1 MGKKYDIAVAKVEKE
16 LYSLDEAFSL
26 VKETAYAKFDEA
38 VDLAIRLGVD
48 PRHSD
53 QMVRGSTTLPHGTG
67 KKVRIAVFAKG
78 EKEREA
84 KEAGADVV
92 GMEDLVDRINKGWMD
107 FDVAVA
113 TPDVMA
119 TVGKLGKI
127 LGPRGKM
134 PNPKTGTVTF
144 EVARAIRDIRQGR
157 VEYRVEKAGIFHGSI
172 GRVSFTAQQLV
183 ENSMAVIE
191 SILKAKPASV
201 KGQYVRGISV
211 SSTMGPGIH
220 VDLTR
225 IAHVN

>member
-26 VKETAYAKFDEA
+26 VKEAAYAKFDEA